1 MQLRVTFR
9 EPQETDEPDYG
20 FSASLRPANSSPMR
34 ETVAFGVNASRQF
47 RREIDRGIRSERSYL
62 LGSVESPPLE
72 KLLASFEFNEPKVTL
87 RKARHIRQM
96 LWPVRDILSCDSDD
110 VISSVRVEPTSEK
123 EFFHSHD
130 HSDRLVLITEGSG
143 TLYIYPDD
151 PRYFPRGLTQHE
163 LGRGDL
169 VFLSRGTS
177 HLFHAG
183 DGGTTALVWH
193 CPYIPHG
200 EPEYETEMKATSM
213 ALTVALQEV
222 LHDQSLLSVLYAMHL
237 GHRETTA
244 LCRALHVDRAL
255 LDSSLERLSTLK
267 MIETDGESTWRFH
280 PTFRVEVSDGKV
292 HLVRDQD
299 GTVARVSARLR
310 RRC

>member
-9 EPQETDEPDYG
+9 EPRETDEPGYG
-20 FSASLRPANSSPMR
+20 FSASLRPAKSSPMR
-34 ETVAFGVNASRQF
+34 ETVALGVNASRQF
-47 RREIDRGIRSERSYL
+47 RREIDRGLRPERSYL
-62 LGSVESPPLE
+62 LGSVESPALE
-72 KLLASFEFNEPKVTL
+72 KLLGSFEFSEPKVTL

-110 VISSVRVEPTSEK
+110 VVSSVRVEPTSEK

-151 PRYFPRGLTQHE
+151 PNYFPRGLTQHE
-163 LGRGDL
+163 LERGD
-169 VFLSRGTS
+169 VAFLARGTS

-200 EPEYETEMKATSM
+200 EPEYETEMKASTM
-213 ALTVALQEV
+213 ALTVALKEV
-222 LHDQSLLSVLYAMHL
+222 LHDYALMSVLYAMHL

-244 LCRALHVDRAL
+244 LCRALHVGRTSL
-255 LDSSLERLSTLK
+255 ESSLEQLTALK
-267 MIETDGESTWRFH
+267 MVQRVGGSTWRFH
-280 PTFRVEVSDGKV
+280 PTFRVEVSEGKV
-292 HLVRDQD
+292 HLVREQD
-299 GTVARVSARLR
+299 GTVARVSATIRS
-310 RRC
+310 